1 MKELNDQYILY
12 SLPGCQSCTLAKEAF
27 QRSSISF
34 DEVVINK
41 DMSIERFNEL
51 YPSTICCPFITMN
64 NKPLGGVIQLV
75 NRLIKLGKLKKSGG

>member
-1 MKELNDQYILY
+1 MNELKDHYILY
-12 SLPGCQSCTLAKEAF
+12 SLPGCQSCILAKEAF
-27 QRSSISF
+27 SRSDIKF

-64 NKPLGGVIQLV
+64 NKPLGGIMELV
-75 NRLIKLGKLKKSGG
+75 NRFVKLGKLKKSGG